1 VENIVIRNPF
11 YLVGCMYRSVFAF
24 GLGNARSQVA
34 PGSQKGCPF
43 VNDRVNQRMH
53 TVGSIR

>member
-1 VENIVIRNPF
+1 MENIVIRNSF
-11 YLVGCMYRSVFAF
+11 YLVGCMYRSVFSF

-34 PGSQKGCPF
+34 PGSRKGCPF
-43 VNDRVNQRMH
+43 VNDRVNQIKH